1 MIDYR
6 CIFYLFLY
14 NSPIFQ
20 FKIYIYISNL
30 HFILYITIV
39 KYVYLY
45 FTFVDLYICIVFLLF
60 KNVYLCIITIVKE
73 IDALLLSTDSLLETF
88 FLFYIRFT
96 IF

>member
-1 MIDYR
+1 MINYS

-14 NSPIFQ
+14 NSPIFN
-20 FKIYIYISNL
+20 FKIYIYTSKPF
-30 HFILYITIV
+30 FILYIIIV
-39 KYVYLY
+39 NYVCLY
-45 FTFVDLYICIVFLLF
+45 FTFVELYICIVFLLF